1 MTTPP
6 PTPPDASMLAT
17 TLSMLLVLVIVFG
30 PLVWLSWRQ
39 HRDRERVAADR
50 RRYGP
55 GPR

>member
-17 TLSMLLVLVIVFG
+17 GLSMLLVLVIVFG
-30 PLVWLSWRQ
+30 PVLWLSWRS
-39 HRDRERVAADR
+39 HRDRQRVAEDR
-50 RRYGP
+50 RMFGP